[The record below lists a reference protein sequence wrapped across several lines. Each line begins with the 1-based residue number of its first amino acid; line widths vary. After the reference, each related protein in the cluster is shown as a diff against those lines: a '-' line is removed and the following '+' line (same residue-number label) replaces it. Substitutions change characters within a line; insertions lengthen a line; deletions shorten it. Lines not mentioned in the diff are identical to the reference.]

1 MTLSPIPADT
11 RAFLRHLDNHGL
23 LAHVRAAC
31 DLLAERGITVP
42 PTLLDELAQ
51 GILEDI
57 GRTPGGLDFSVAPSD
72 SAPRSRPEGAEHL
85 YAAPSLP
92 AGSPPGESAATSK
105 VRPHIIAKHAGVPLR
120 LVTTEAV

>member
-57 GRTPGGLDFSVAPSD
+57 GRTPGGLEDVEICEMQCTVPAS
-72 SAPRSRPEGAEHL
+72 AEHPH
-85 YAAPSLP
+85 AAPSLP

>member
-57 GRTPGGLDFSVAPSD
+57 GRTPGGLEDVEVPEIRRPVASGRLAAGVSD
-72 SAPRSRPEGAEHL
+72 
-85 YAAPSLP
+85 
-92 AGSPPGESAATSK
+92 ATSK
-105 VRPHIIAKHAGVPLR
+105 IRPHIIAKHAGVPLR